1 MRLDL
6 PSAAR
11 NPISLVGVALTT
23 ATAVVFLVLL
33 ALEMGGQIRNP
44 YFGLLLFVAV
54 PAVLL
59 FGLLL
64 IPIGIWRQR
73 RRVAAGQAS
82 NEWPVV
88 DLRLPRTRTVVFA
101 VGMLTIVN
109 VLIVSLAAYGAVH
122 HMESAEFCGTTCH
135 TTMEP
140 EYAAYKVS
148 SHAKVSC
155 VSCHVGP
162 GAEALVQ
169 SKIAG
174 TRQLWQLFTNNV
186 PTPVPTPVHS
196 MRAARETCAT
206 CHWPEKNHGDT
217 LKQVREYA
225 DDETSSETVTTLQ
238 LHVGGGDTVEGIGT
252 GIHWHMNLDNR
263 IEYIATDAQ
272 RQVIPWV
279 KLTDRA
285 GKVTEFT
292 VDGTTPEELAKGERR
307 VMDCLDCHNRPAHT
321 FEPSAERAV
330 DNAIARGEIPR
341 SLPFIR
347 RESVAA
353 LKTVYPSKDA
363 ALAGIAAKLRELYH
377 PKAGEAP
384 KAMFRTIESVQQ
396 LYATNVFPAMKVG
409 WGTYANNLGHMAFPG
424 CFRCHDDNHKA
435 TSGKT
440 IAQNCET
447 CHAMP

>member
-1 MRLDL
+1 MRIDL

-11 NPISLVGVALTT
+11 NPISLIGVAVAT

-44 YFGLLLFVAV
+44 YFGLLLFIAV
-54 PAVLL
+54 PAVFLV
-59 FGLLL
+59 GLLL
-64 IPIGIWRQR
+64 IPIGGWQHR
-73 RRVAAGQAS
+73 RRVAAGHAS
-82 NEWPVV
+82 GEWPVI
-88 DLRLPRTRTVVFA
+88 DLRLPRTRTVIFT
-101 VGMLTIVN
+101 VGLLTCVN
-109 VLIVSLAAYGAVH
+109 VLIFSLAAYGAVH

-140 EYAAYKVS
+140 EYAAYQVS
-148 SHAKVSC
+148 AHARVSC
-155 VSCHVGP
+155 VSCHVGS

-169 SKIAG
+169 SKING

-186 PTPVPTPVHS
+186 PTPVPAPVHN

-206 CHWPEKNHGDT
+206 CHWPEKNHGDK

-225 DDETSSETVTTLQ
+225 DDEKSSETVTTLQ
-238 LHVGGGDTVEGIGT
+238 LHVGGGNPVQGGGS

-263 IEYIATDAQ
+263 IEYIATDPQ

-292 VDGTTPEELAKGERR
+292 IDGTTPVQLAQGEHR

-330 DNAIARGEIPR
+330 DNAIARGHIPR
-341 SLPFIR
+341 DLPFAR
-347 RESVAA
+347 REAVTV
-353 LKTVYPSKDA
+353 LKTAYQSKDA
-363 ALAGIAAKLRELYH
+363 AMSSIDARLREVYR
-377 PKAGEAP
+377 PQAGESSA
-384 KAMFRTIESVQQ
+384 ALARTIAGVQN

-409 WGTYANNLGHMAFPG
+409 WGTYPNNLGHVAFQG

-440 IAQNCET
+440 IAQDCES
-447 CHAMP
+447 CHEMK

>member
-1 MRLDL
+1 MRFDL

-11 NPISLVGVALTT
+11 NPISLIGVAVAT

-44 YFGLLLFVAV
+44 YFGLLLFIAV
-54 PAVLL
+54 PAVFLI
-59 FGLLL
+59 GLLL
-64 IPIGIWRQR
+64 IPIGVWMR
-73 RRVAAGQAS
+73 RRRLAAGHAIDD
-82 NEWPVV
+82 WPVI
-88 DLRLPRTRTVVFA
+88 DLRLPRTRTVIVVVA
-101 VGMLTIVN
+101 VLTCAN
-109 VLIVSLAAYGAVH
+109 VLIFSLAAYGAVH

-140 EYAAYKVS
+140 EYAAYQVS
-148 SHAKVSC
+148 AHARVSC

-162 GAEALVQ
+162 GAEALAQ
-169 SKIAG
+169 SKING

-186 PTPVPTPVHS
+186 PTPVPAPVHNL
-196 MRAARETCAT
+196 RAARDTCAT
-206 CHWPEKNHGDT
+206 CHWPEKNHGDQ
-217 LKQVREYA
+217 LKQIREYA
-225 DDETSSETVTTLQ
+225 DDEKSSETVTTLQ
-238 LHVGGGDTVEGIGT
+238 LHVGGGNPEQGVGS

-285 GKVTEFT
+285 GKVTEF
-292 VDGTTPEELAKGERR
+292 VVEGTTPDQLTKGEYR

-330 DNAIARGEIPR
+330 DNAIARGQIARE
-341 SLPFIR
+341 LPFTR
-347 RESVAA
+347 REAVAA

-363 ALAGIAAKLRELYH
+363 AMVGIDGKLREVYRPQSGDAALV
-377 PKAGEAP
+377 
-384 KAMFRTIESVQQ
+384 RTITGVQG

-409 WGTYANNLGHMAFPG
+409 WSTYPNNLGHVASPG
-424 CFRCHDDNHKA
+424 CFRCHDDNHK
-435 TSGKT
+435 TKTGTT
-440 IAQNCET
+440 IAQTCES

>member
-1 MRLDL
+1 MRFDL

-11 NPISLVGVALTT
+11 NPLSLIGVAIAT

-33 ALEMGGQIRNP
+33 ALEMGGQLRNP
-44 YFGLLLFVAV
+44 YLGLLLFVAV
-54 PAVLL
+54 PAVFLL
-59 FGLLL
+59 GLLL
-64 IPIGIWRQR
+64 IPLGIWRR
-73 RRVAAGQAS
+73 RRRFAPGRAPE
-82 NEWPVV
+82 EWPVI
-88 DLRLPRTRTVVFA
+88 DLRLPRTRTVIFA
-101 VGMLTIVN
+101 VSMLTFVN

-140 EYAAYKVS
+140 EWAAYKVS
-148 SHAKVSC
+148 AHARVSC

-186 PTPVPTPVHS
+186 PTPVPAPVHS

-206 CHWPEKNHGDT
+206 CHWPGKNHGDK
-217 LKQVREYA
+217 LKQIREYG
-225 DDETSSETVTTLQ
+225 DDEKNSETVTTLQ
-238 LHVGGGDTVEGIGT
+238 VHVGGGDAEEGIGS
-252 GIHWHMNLDNR
+252 GIHWHMNIDNR
-263 IEYIATDAQ
+263 IEYISTDAQ

-279 KLTDRA
+279 KLTNRA

-292 VDGTTPEELAKGERR
+292 VEGTTPADLAKGEYR

-341 SLPFIR
+341 SLPFVR

-363 ALAGIAAKLRELYH
+363 AMAAIAAKFRELYH
-377 PKAGEAP
+377 PRAGEAP
-384 KAMFRTIESVQQ
+384 VAMFRTIEAVQA

-409 WGTYANNLGHMAFPG
+409 WGTYPNNLGHMAFQG

-435 TSGKT
+435 ATGKT
-440 IAQNCET
+440 IAQDCES
-447 CHAMP
+447 CHSMP